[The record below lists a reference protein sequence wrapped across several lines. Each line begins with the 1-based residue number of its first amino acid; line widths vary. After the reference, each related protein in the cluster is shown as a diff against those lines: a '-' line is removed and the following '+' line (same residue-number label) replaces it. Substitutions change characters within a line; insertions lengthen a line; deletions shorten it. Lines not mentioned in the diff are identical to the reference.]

1 MSRVSVVSAQTPLM
15 RAFVLCM
22 LLQALLLIVLVAGVW
37 KYTADI
43 LSRETELSSYV
54 LPNLELAHH
63 FTSATAGL
71 QSQGL
76 LLRTAST
83 ADDLA
88 LRKRLLGDSIRET
101 KSLIQSHSS
110 LSAFDTDRLA
120 DTINQIQVV
129 VTGLS
134 NVRGRQLENR
144 ARLEEESERQIA
156 ELDELFKVVQDRVVI
171 LTDDLLETREVLS
184 TFSDENVDSEGS
196 QARESEAYDFALDRF
211 EANSLIIQDYLLFS
225 QDLIGLKSV
234 LERLPLI
241 LAREEI
247 VVAEQT
253 RDLLVQAMVNR
264 AIYISDQG
272 GSDLLLTPLTAI
284 RNALRGEN
292 NLFARRLAAL
302 DTDAQQQKLSAELA
316 QLTIDVPAVTEQI
329 RAESEAILLRVAAAT
344 RKGLERYRWFLF
356 FALLLSMLVLGSI
369 GYWLLYRRTVVPLG
383 EIAAR
388 LDDVGT
394 ERFTQPEH
402 AYFIR
407 EIEVL
412 SQVLGELDQV
422 QKQMQRKDI
431 QLNASNH
438 ELRKANEDLEQFV
451 HVASH
456 DLQEPLRKLQQFSG
470 LLAEDYTGKF
480 DSDGA
485 FYLEAIANSARR
497 MSTMIRDTLD
507 YARSARSDMSEEEV
521 DLNTLMQAV
530 YEDMDVT
537 VAEAGAH
544 VKVGKLP
551 VVMASRTG
559 MSQLFGNLLVNAIK
573 YRREE
578 VDCVVDI
585 QARYPD
591 GQDRLI
597 IDIRDNG
604 VGIEERYF
612 ERVFIPFERLGS
624 LSVSGTGLG
633 LAICAK
639 VCDAHGWHISVSSEF
654 GKGSCFHVSIPAEHV
669 VK

>member
-1 MSRVSVVSAQTPLM
+1 MVSAQTPLM

-43 LSRETELSSYV
+43 LSREAELSSYV

-88 LRKRLLGDSIRET
+88 LRKRLLGESIRET

-120 DTINQIQVV
+120 DTINQIQTV

-144 ARLEEESERQIA
+144 ARLEEESERQII
-156 ELDELFKVVQDRVVI
+156 ELEELLKLVQDRVVI

-184 TFSDENVDSEGS
+184 TFSDENVDSEGL
-196 QARESEAYDFALDRF
+196 QARESEAYDSALDRF
-211 EANSLIIQDYLLFS
+211 EASSLIIQDYLLFS

-241 LAREEI
+241 LVREEI
-247 VVAEQT
+247 AVAEQT

-284 RNALRGEN
+284 RHALRSED
-292 NLFARRLAAL
+292 NLFARRSAAL

-394 ERFTQPEH
+394 EQFTQPKH

-470 LLAEDYTGKF
+470 LLAEDYSGKF

-507 YARSARSDMSEEEV
+507 YARSARSSDADEQV
-521 DLNTLMQAV
+521 DLNTLMKAV
-530 YEDMDVT
+530 YEDKDVV

-544 VKVGKLP
+544 VRVGKLP
-551 VVMASRTG
+551 MVMANRTG
-559 MSQLFGNLLVNAIK
+559 MSQLFGNLLLNAIK

-612 ERVFIPFERLGS
+612 ERVFVPFERLGS

-639 VCDAHGWHISVSSEF
+639 VCDAHGWHISVSSEI